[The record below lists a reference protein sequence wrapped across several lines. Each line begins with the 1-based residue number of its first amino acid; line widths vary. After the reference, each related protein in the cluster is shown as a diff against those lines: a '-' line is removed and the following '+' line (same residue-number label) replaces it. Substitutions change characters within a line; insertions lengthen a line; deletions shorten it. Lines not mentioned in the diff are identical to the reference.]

1 MKKHE
6 FRKGDKVICI
16 DNLCVEHYLVLN
28 NIYIVESDHD
38 GYNMV
43 CLRGEEEYFFAYRF
57 EFTEKQI
64 IESL

>member
-1 MKKHE
+1 MKKYE

-38 GYNMV
+38 GVIILVGFEND
-43 CLRGEEEYFFAYRF
+43 FFAYRF
-57 EFTEKQI
+57 ILQKAIVEY
-64 IESL
+64 L